1 MSKKY
6 KGRIEG
12 PFVALL
18 KDTIKTEAWKALSHG
33 ARSLYVALRS
43 RYNLTTQNAVYV
55 STRNAE
61 EELGRHSNRH
71 NVLLW
76 FRELEHYGFI
86 VEVSPAH
93 HGVNGHGK
101 APHYRLTE
109 AWYLGKAPT
118 RDYLAWDGSPFTD
131 KRKRDTPM
139 FPTIKNRIRGDHG
152 VTILVTTGEP
162 LVPEIVSAAAESGD
176 HGVAMSDQT
185 GGDHGVAIT
194 SLTTPY
200 ADPDLLSAFEAMWSC
215 PPIAI
220 PFRGLRLMRL
230 FQRPAKRPDKRAEA
244 AYFAAWYQIEQQDC
258 AAAAA
263 PCGALGES
271 HTSSEPAPRGHSGAE
286 KTEMPNHPNRLQFGL
301 GFIENTKRIASI
313 SVTGFEDEMERRN
326 AASMY
331 TLHAREA

>member
-43 RYNLTTQNAVYV
+43 RYNPTTQNAVYV
-55 STRNAE
+55 STRVAKG
-61 EELGRHSNRH
+61 ELGRHSNLHSVR
-71 NVLLW
+71 LW
-76 FRELEHYGFI
+76 FRELQHYGFI

-118 RDYLAWDGSPFTD
+118 RDFLAWEGSPFTE
-131 KRKRDTPM
+131 KRKRSTPL
-139 FPTIKNRIRGDHG
+139 FTAKNRIRGDHG
-152 VTILVTTGEP
+152 VTTLAPRGEP
-162 LVPEIVSAAAESGD
+162 LVPEIAFAAGESG
-176 HGVAMSDQT
+176 HHAVAMSDQT

-194 SLTTPY
+194 SLTISY
-200 ADPDLLSAFEAMWSC
+200 ADPNLLSALEAMWTA

-220 PFRGLRLMRL
+220 PFKGLRLKRL

-244 AYFAAWYQIEQQDC
+244 AYLAAWYQIEQQGLRRRRNPKAVAQSDRSLTTAQRLTEDKCGTGC
-258 AAAAA
+258 A
-263 PCGALGES
+263 
-271 HTSSEPAPRGHSGAE
+271 
-286 KTEMPNHPNRLQFGL
+286 
-301 GFIENTKRIASI
+301 I
-313 SVTGFEDEMERRN
+313 SVRRN
-326 AASMY
+326 VSKKQVVMNFRSGDVPVDSYATHDD
-331 TLHAREA
+331 TLEKGGTQR